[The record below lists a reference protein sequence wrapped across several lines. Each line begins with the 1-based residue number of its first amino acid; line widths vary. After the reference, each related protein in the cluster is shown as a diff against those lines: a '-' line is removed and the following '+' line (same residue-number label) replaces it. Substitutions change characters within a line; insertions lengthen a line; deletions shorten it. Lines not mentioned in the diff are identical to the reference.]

1 MNRVPAGSGDER
13 DGTGAAGPDVRG
25 SGESASGDGRSA
37 AGPYARVAAEVRS
50 RLARDGRLYR
60 NLPGGGCLF
69 FDRALPFVLFHRDPP
84 GRADAGVRE
93 LLKGVA
99 SYCLVS
105 GERRDADG
113 VRHLLE
119 AWAET
124 VASQLGAFVVLEV
137 WSRTG
142 RRALGAREDGG
153 VENVH
158 DPVADAPRVTLHVPD
173 HAPDDLVGDL
183 TEALTELRICPIRGG
198 DLGVP
203 SRLAEVRVVR
213 TPEPSPPDL
222 LPLGLQDR
230 TGSTYRL
237 GLEVSPFFRTPDG
250 TTPFP
255 RVVLALRAGLATAIE
270 NAVHPWSL
278 EETRLDAPHPRALAR
293 SAVGRSARYVDERL
307 AEVYGAFDLL
317 LQVTPVNT
325 NEAWVAFQ
333 ESGCSGAPRLEYRPL
348 PFDPEHLKRRLFD
361 VPIEKIHDPLLADL
375 FREKQEELD
384 AQISLL
390 RNVGAEPFVH
400 SSQFLYGTVDDEL
413 VAMAGRILDRIGP
426 PHPCGED
433 DGADD
438 GPASCDRVDARA
450 FLARSREEIRR
461 YREASDEFW
470 GDVEIRDDIAAGLLV
485 SKGTLCI
492 SNTLSL
498 PADRVEALVQHEIGT
513 HLVTHSNG
521 RNQPFRLLA
530 SGLAGYDPL
539 QEGLAVLAEYLVG
552 GLTPGRARTLAAR
565 VITVRGMLDG
575 VAFADAWRNLV
586 GEFGFRPR
594 SAFNIVVR
602 VYRGGGLVKDA
613 LYLAGLRD
621 LLKYLSHDDHS
632 IEPLLIGKV
641 ALAHVDAVQ
650 ELVLRGILRTPAS
663 KPFWM
668 NDPDAMAR
676 LEACRSLSVLD
687 LIEEIAA

>member
-1 MNRVPAGSGDER
+1 MSRVI
-13 DGTGAAGPDVRG
+13 AGPD
-25 SGESASGDGRSA
+25 SGDVHMTA
-37 AGPYARVAAEVRS
+37 ATEPSGPGVSKGPYARIASQVRT

-60 NLPGGGCLF
+60 NLPGEGCLF
-69 FDRALPFVLFHRDPP
+69 FDRALPFVVLYRTPP
-84 GRADAGVRE
+84 GRDDAGTRDI
-93 LLKGVA
+93 LKGVA
-99 SYCLVS
+99 SYCLAS
-105 GERRDADG
+105 GERRDVEG
-113 VRHLLE
+113 VRHVLE
-119 AWAET
+119 AWSET

-137 WSRTG
+137 WTESGWQDRVE
-142 RRALGAREDGG
+142 ADGG
-153 VENVH
+153 TMENVH
-158 DPVADAPRVTLHVPD
+158 DAVMHQPRITLHVPD
-173 HAPDDLVGDL
+173 HAPDELVGDL

-203 SRLAEVRVVR
+203 HRLAEVRVVR
-213 TPEPSPPDL
+213 TAEPSPPDML
-222 LPLGLQDR
+222 APDFRDR
-230 TGSTYRL
+230 TGATYRL
-237 GLEVSPFFRTPDG
+237 GLEISPFFRTPDG
-250 TTPFP
+250 ATAFP
-255 RVVLALRAGLATAIE
+255 RVVLALRAGLANAIE
-270 NAVHPWSL
+270 NAIHPWSL
-278 EETRLDAPHPRALAR
+278 EETTLDAPHPRALAR
-293 SAVGRSARYVDERL
+293 TAVGRSARYVDERL

-325 NEAWVAFQ
+325 DEAWTAFR
-333 ESGCSGAPRLEYRPL
+333 ESGCSGAPSLEYRPL

-361 VPIEKIHDPLLADL
+361 VPIEKINDPLLADL

-390 RNVGAEPFVH
+390 RCVGTGAFVH
-400 SSQFLYGTVDDEL
+400 TSQFLYGTVDDEL
-413 VAMAGRILDRIGP
+413 VEMACRILDRVGP

-438 GPASCDRVDARA
+438 GPAACDRVGANA
-450 FLARSREEIRR
+450 FLERSREEIRR
-461 YREASDEFW
+461 YRETSGDFW
-470 GDVEIRDDIAAGLLV
+470 GEVEIRDDIAAGLLV

-492 SNTLSL
+492 SDTLSL
-498 PADRVEALVQHEIGT
+498 PVNRVEALVQHEIGT

-565 VITVRGMLDG
+565 VITVRGMLEDRP
-575 VAFADAWRNLV
+575 FAESWRRLV
-586 GEFGFRPR
+586 DEYGFRPR
-594 SAFNIVVR
+594 AAFNVTVR
-602 VYRGGGLVKDA
+602 AYRGGGLVKDA

-621 LLKYLSHDDHS
+621 LLKYLAHDDHS

-650 ELVLRGILRTPAS
+650 ELVLRGILRTPAA

-676 LEACRSLSVLD
+676 LEACRSLTVLD